1 VGDNFH
7 KIEKMKVF
15 LTGGTGFIG
24 SHLIES
30 LLAQGEEI
38 FALIRDPDRAK
49 WAERE
54 KIHLLHG
61 DLFSIPALPSG
72 IDLVFH
78 LAGKTKA
85 RKSADYY
92 TANLEGTASLFRALL
107 ASGASPR
114 VLYLSSLAAAGP
126 SRGPRGIKESDP
138 AQPVTH
144 YGRSKLLAEEEALR
158 HKDRFPLVIIRACA
172 IYGPRDTDFLN
183 FFQWMNRGILPTV
196 RGRKLV
202 SLCYVKDLVE
212 ALILC
217 GRKNLPSGEILNIA
231 DPQVYSWEELG
242 EAAGRALGKRLK
254 KVIIPLTLLYF
265 IAGLSEFT
273 DRFKSK
279 PGVISRQKYTDLKQ
293 PAWIADVSKAR
304 ELLSFQPRFNL
315 EIGLKETMDWY
326 VEQGWL

>member
-1 VGDNFH
+1 
-7 KIEKMKVF
+7 MKVF

-24 SHLIES
+24 SHLIEI
-30 LLAQGEEI
+30 LLAQGEEV
-38 FALIRDPDRAK
+38 FALVRDPARAT
-49 WAERE
+49 WRE
-54 KIHLLHG
+54 GRNVHLLRG

-92 TANLEGTASLFRALL
+92 TANVEGTASLFRTLL

-114 VLYLSSLAAAGP
+114 VVCLSSLAAAGP
-126 SRGPRGIKESDP
+126 CRGASGVKESDP

-158 HKDRFPLVIIRACA
+158 YKGRFPLTIIRACA
-172 IYGPRDTDFLN
+172 IYGPRDTDFLD
-183 FFQWMNRGILPTV
+183 FFRWIDRGILPTI

-212 ALILC
+212 ALMLC

-231 DPQVYSWEELG
+231 DPRAYTWEDVG
-242 EAAGRALGKRLK
+242 EAAGLTLGKRLK
-254 KVIIPLTLLYF
+254 KVIIPLTLFYF
-265 IAGLSEFT
+265 IAGLSEFA
-273 DRFKSK
+273 DRFKTK
-279 PGVISRQKYTDLKQ
+279 PGIINRQKYQDLKQ

-304 ELLSFQPRFNL
+304 ELLSFQPRFDL
-315 EIGLKETMDWY
+315 ETGLKDTLDWY

>member
-1 VGDNFH
+1 
-7 KIEKMKVF
+7 MKVF

-24 SHLIES
+24 SHLIEI

-38 FALIRDPDRAK
+38 FALVRDPARAS
-49 WAERE
+49 WAVG
-54 KIHLLHG
+54 KNIHLLRG
-61 DLFSIPALPSG
+61 DLFSIPALPSE

-85 RKSADYY
+85 RKSVDYY
-92 TANLEGTASLFRALL
+92 TANLKGTASLFRALS

-114 VLYLSSLAAAGP
+114 VLCLSSLAAVGP
-126 SRGPRGIKESDP
+126 SHGVRGVKESDP
-138 AQPVTH
+138 ARPVTH

-158 HKDRFPLVIIRACA
+158 YKDRFPLVIIRACA
-172 IYGPRDTDFLN
+172 IYGPRDADFLN
-183 FFQWMNRGILPTV
+183 FFRWINRGILPTV
-196 RGRKLV
+196 RGKKLI

-231 DPQVYSWEELG
+231 DPRVYTWEELG

-254 KVIIPLTLLYF
+254 KVIIPLTLFYF
-265 IAGLSEFT
+265 IAGLSEFA

-279 PGVISRQKYTDLKQ
+279 PGIISRQKYQDLKQ
-293 PAWIADVSKAR
+293 PAWIADVSKAQ
-304 ELLSFQPRFNL
+304 ELVSFQPRFDL
-315 EIGLKETMDWY
+315 ETGLKETMDWY